1 MLRVTIPKARHLA
14 RRLLR
19 CRLGVSTL
27 EFALI
32 LPIVMSIG
40 LYGVEIV
47 YLNTIDMKLSE
58 VALSL
63 ADNASRLGQAD
74 NSAVTPTVTETD
86 INEVMKGV
94 EEQGAPIGFAQN
106 GRIILSSLERDTETG
121 KQYIHWQRCYGGL
134 RRQSAYG
141 NDTTRNGLNGDVI
154 TGMGSGATKVT
165 ATSASTAVMFVEVYY
180 SYTGLVGQ
188 TFVANRVLRK
198 EGAFLIRDERN
209 LAPGV
214 TGTGAQHSCA

>member
-1 MLRVTIPKARHLA
+1 MLRSAIPKVRLLA
-14 RRLLR
+14 RAFLP
-19 CRLGVSTL
+19 CHAGVSTL

-58 VALSL
+58 MALSL
-63 ADNASRLGQAD
+63 ADNASRLGQTD

-86 INEVMKGV
+86 ISEVMKGV

-106 GRIILSSLERDTETG
+106 GRVILSSLERDTATG
-121 KQYIHWQRCYGGL
+121 KQYIHWQRCFGGMS
-134 RRQSAYG
+134 RQSAYG
-141 NDTTRNGLNGDVI
+141 NDTSRNGVNGAAI
-154 TGMGSGATKVT
+154 TGMGRGTTKVA

-188 TFVANRVLRK
+188 TFVANRILRK

-214 TGTGAQHSCA
+214 TGTGALHSCA